1 MLSDSQIKAATW
13 NRCGHGRSY
22 NDTNLI
28 VSASLDSTGSFQILL
43 RQLWQL
49 IQKKWTYLES
59 FDLYFYIAS
68 E

>member
-1 MLSDSQIKAATW
+1 MLSDSQIKAVTW
-13 NRCGHGRSY
+13 NRRGHGVSY

-28 VSASLDSTGSFQILL
+28 VNASLDSTGSFQVLL
-43 RQLWQL
+43 RQLRQL

-59 FDLYFYIAS
+59 FDLYFHIAP

>member
-1 MLSDSQIKAATW
+1 MLSASQIKAATW
-13 NRCGHGRSY
+13 NRCGHGVSY

-59 FDLYFYIAS
+59 FDLYFHIAS